1 MKIAFIVNGFPTLSE
16 TFILNQITG
25 LLDMAHDIEIFAGC
39 NPNEK
44 RIHPDV
50 QKYHLTAQAHYF
62 NVPRNKIKRIIK
74 AMYLMIVNFHKSPI
88 KILKSL
94 NVFKYGKDALSLR
107 LLYILIRF
115 LGRKFDI
122 IHCHFGP
129 NGIIGVL
136 LKEIGIKGK
145 IITAFHGYDVNS
157 YPKMADKNIYNN
169 LFNKGNLFTVN
180 TNFTKQRVLELGC
193 DEKKIAI
200 LPVGFKV
207 EKFRFLERRVKHGKI
222 IKILTVGR
230 LVEKKGHEY
239 AIKAVANIAK
249 KYRNIQYIIAGDGPL
264 RKNLED
270 LASELKIRNHIR
282 FLGAV
287 EQDEV
292 LKLYQQAH
300 IFILPSVTASN
311 GDQEGQALV
320 LQEAQ
325 AVGLPVV
332 STFHNGIPEGVL
344 DGKSGFLV
352 PERNIDAL
360 EKKLQYLIEHPEIWP
375 EMGRYGRKFVEEKYD
390 IKKLNQ
396 RLVELYQKLIE
407 DK

>member
-25 LLDMAHDIEIFAGC
+25 LLDMGHDIEIFAGG
-39 NPNEK
+39 NPNERK
-44 RIHPDV
+44 IHVDV
-50 QKYHLTAQAHYF
+50 EKYHLMRRVHYF
-62 NVPRNKIKRIIK
+62 SIPANKIRRILK
-74 AMYLMIVNFHKSPI
+74 TTYLIITNFYKDPS
-88 KILKSL
+88 KILNSL
-94 NVFKYGKDALSLR
+94 NIFKFRKDALSLR
-107 LLYILIRF
+107 LLYVLIPF
-115 LGRKFDI
+115 LNRRFDI

-145 IITAFHGYDVNS
+145 IITAFHGYDVNG
-157 YPKMADKNIYNN
+157 YPKMAGKNIYNN
-169 LFNKGNLFTVN
+169 LFRKGDLFTVN

-193 DEKKIAI
+193 EENKITI
-200 LPVGFKV
+200 LPAGFQV
-207 EKFRFLERRVKHGKI
+207 EKFRFFERRVKHGEI

-239 AIKAVANIAK
+239 AIQAVAKIAK
-249 KYRNIQYIIAGDGPL
+249 KHKNIQYIIAGDGPL

-287 EQDEV
+287 EQNQV

-300 IFILPSVTASN
+300 VFILASVIASN
-311 GDQEGQALV
+311 GDREGQALV

-325 AVGLPVV
+325 AVGLPVT
-332 STFHNGIPEGVL
+332 STFHNGIPEGML

-352 PERNIDAL
+352 PERNVDAL
-360 EKKLQYLIEHPEIWP
+360 AEKLQYIIEHPEIWP

-396 RLVELYQKLIE
+396 RLVELYQKLI
-407 DK
+407 KGK